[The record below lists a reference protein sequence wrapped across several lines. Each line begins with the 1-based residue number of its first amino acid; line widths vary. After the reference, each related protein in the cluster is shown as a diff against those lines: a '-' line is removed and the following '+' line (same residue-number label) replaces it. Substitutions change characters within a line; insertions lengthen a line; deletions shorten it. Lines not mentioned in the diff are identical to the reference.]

1 MHVIILSKFGSGILE
16 NKIKKENIIFIALV
30 YNWLANKKME
40 LEGWDVLN
48 YLDKVCEYLKCNFN
62 REVVMDSSN
71 IQDEEWD
78 YYNEMIKEMI
88 EFKYKSL
95 SGFYVLKTLEN
106 IDYLYERQSEEV
118 IKATLQKD
126 ALSCIHLEKE
136 SLDIKTDYKWVS
148 KTEGIYTLEGKSAVQ
163 SVKKDLEE
171 KGCQNIQIGHPT
183 SAQLEGDKGFYVS
196 YTCKEPIETVN
207 VLARVPKNNL

>member
-1 MHVIILSKFGSGILE
+1 MVFLE

-48 YLDKVCEYLKCNFN
+48 YLDKVCEYLKYNFN

-78 YYNEMIKEMI
+78 YYNETIKEMI
-88 EFKYKSL
+88 EHKYKL
-95 SGFYVLKTLEN
+95 LDGFYVLKTLKN
-106 IDYLYERQSEEV
+106 IDYLYERQPEEV
-118 IKATLQKD
+118 IKATLQKE
-126 ALSCIHLEKE
+126 ALSCIHVAKE
-136 SLDIKTDYKWVS
+136 SLDIKTEYKWIS
-148 KTEGIYTLEGKSAVQ
+148 KTKGIYTLEGKRAVEL
-163 SVKKDLEE
+163 VKRDLEK

-183 SAQLEGDKGFYVS
+183 SARLECDNGFYVS

-207 VLARVPKNNL
+207 VLARIPKNNL